1 MAHAVWSGVLSFGLV
16 TVPVQMFGA
25 TESHTIRFHQLQR
38 GTADRVRNKRV
49 NERTGEDVPLSDIV
63 KGYDIGDEYVVVEPE
78 ELDEVAP
85 GRSKKLEI
93 SGFIDLD
100 EIDPV
105 YYDRTYYVGPRG
117 DEYAK
122 VYALLV
128 EAMKKAG
135 KAAIATFVMR
145 NREYLVV
152 VKPVNDVLVVHTLH
166 WADEVRDPHREIGGL
181 PENARVEKRE
191 LDTAVQL
198 VDALSVDWDP
208 QEYRDSYQERV
219 RELLEAKRTGG
230 TVEKEEPPPRSTNVI
245 DLNEALRASVERAK
259 GKRGTGGKKRA
270 EAEKAGRAEKA
281 GKKAEKAE
289 KAEKAT
295 AEKATAKKR
304 AKKPPEAADLA
315 GLSKTALYELATEA
329 DIPGRSTM
337 SREELVEALSA
348 TGGRRKARA
357 SA

>member
-1 MAHAVWSGVLSFGLV
+1 MAHAVWSGALSFGLV

-25 TESHTIRFHQLQR
+25 TENHTIRFHQLQR
-38 GTADRVRNKRV
+38 GTADRVRNKRI

-78 ELDEVAP
+78 ELDEIAP

-93 SGFIDLD
+93 TGFIEVD

-105 YYDRTYYVGPRG
+105 YYDRTYYLGPRG

-122 VYALLV
+122 VYALLA

-135 KAAIATFVMR
+135 KAAVATFVMR
-145 NREYLVV
+145 NREYLLV
-152 VKPVNDVLVVHTLH
+152 VKPADDVLVAHTLH
-166 WADEVRDPHREIGGL
+166 WADEVRDPYREIGGL

-208 QEYRDSYQERV
+208 QEYRDTYQERV
-219 RELLEAKRTGG
+219 RELLEAKRTGA

-245 DLNEALRASVERAK
+245 DLNEALRASVERIK
-259 GKRGTGGKKRA
+259 GKGGTGGKKRA
-270 EAEKAGRAEKA
+270 GARAEKA
-281 GKKAEKAE
+281 EK

-295 AEKATAKKR
+295 ARKR
-304 AKKPPEAADLA
+304 EKKPPEAGDLA
-315 GLSKTALYELATEA
+315 GLSKTALYELAAEA

-348 TGGRRKARA
+348 KGGRRRTRA